1 MKTDIRQSFIAESET
16 SEAFEWK
23 SGFLFCLKIPQ
34 GEQERVQ
41 KPDIGSYYGNI
52 PAFPALTRKMI
63 YSLPITLCFTLI

>member
-1 MKTDIRQSFIAESET
+1 MKTDIRQCFIAESET
-16 SEAFEWK
+16 SEAFGWK
-23 SGFLFCLKIPQ
+23 SGFLFCLKVPQ

-41 KPDIGSYYGNI
+41 KPDIGSHYGNI